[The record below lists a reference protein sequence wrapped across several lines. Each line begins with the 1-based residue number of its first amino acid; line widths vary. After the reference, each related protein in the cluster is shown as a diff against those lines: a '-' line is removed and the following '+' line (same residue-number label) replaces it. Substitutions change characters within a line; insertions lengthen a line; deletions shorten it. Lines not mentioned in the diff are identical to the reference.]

1 MIKNTQMLKLLILS
15 PSITLYEYKKEEDFD
30 TRLSGDENA
39 NAQGGES
46 RPNGIKGL
54 GKVLLLQRLTR
65 KKLPKDCGV
74 SALNVIISAPQ
85 PS

>member
-1 MIKNTQMLKLLILS
+1 MLKLLILS

-46 RPNGIKGL
+46 RPNGIKAWE
-54 GKVLLLQRLTR
+54 RYYYFNAD
-65 KKLPKDCGV
+65 KKRNSPKDCGV